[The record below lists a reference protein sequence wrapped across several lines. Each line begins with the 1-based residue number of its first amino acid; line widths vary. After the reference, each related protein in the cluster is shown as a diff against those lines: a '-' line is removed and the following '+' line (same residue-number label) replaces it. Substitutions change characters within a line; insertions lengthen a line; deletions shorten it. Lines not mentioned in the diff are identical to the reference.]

1 MTRTHSAIAV
11 NRITSIIID
20 SSIRI
25 HQKVGPGIL
34 EKAYFGCLCYEL
46 VSKGLRI
53 ETQKELP
60 LLYEGVKIDCAY
72 RADLIVDGIV
82 IVEVKAI
89 ESLAPIHSRQLLTYL
104 RIADCPVG
112 LLLNFGARTMKEGIK
127 RVANNFNE

>member
-1 MTRTHSAIAV
+1 V

-89 ESLAPIHSRQLLTYL
+89 ESSGSAIEL
-104 RIADCPVG
+104 RG
-112 LLLNFGARTMKEGIK
+112 ENHEG
-127 RVANNFNE
+127 RN

>member
-1 MTRTHSAIAV
+1 MTRIHSAIAV

-34 EKAYFGCLCYEL
+34 EKATFGCLCYEL
-46 VSKGLRI
+46 VSKGLSI

-60 LLYEGVKIDCAY
+60 LLYEGVRIDCAY

-82 IVEVKAI
+82 IVEVEAI